1 MINLSNLNKLIVLF
15 LFLTNFCNFSFATD
29 AVDIWKKKE
38 KKNDTTVETQEE
50 NNIENS
56 LDEIISINRLEI
68 L

>member
-38 KKNDTTVETQEE
+38 KKMTQP
-50 NNIENS
+50 
-56 LDEIISINRLEI
+56 
-68 L
+68 